1 MIREKSVDDQ
11 LAGLSQLDLASL
23 RGEWIRLYGKPPSR
37 YVGRELLM
45 RAVAY
50 RIQEKAY
57 GGVKP
62 AIVRKLRKV
71 MENLRA
77 GKKANIIPPRVM
89 QPGVRLMRE
98 WNGETHVVEVLP
110 KGFGWRGSRYPSLSA
125 VAHAITGAR
134 WSGPRFFGL
143 LDKQKA
149 RGSKKAAKGNR

>member
-1 MIREKSVDDQ
+1 MTREKSVDDQ
-11 LAGLSQLDLASL
+11 LAGLGQLDLTSL

-57 GGVKP
+57 GGLKP

-71 MENLRA
+71 MEDLRA
-77 GKKANIIPPRVM
+77 GKKANITPPRIM

-98 WNGETHVVEVLP
+98 WNGETHVVEVQA
-110 KGFGWRGSRYPSLSA
+110 KGFAWRGKHYPSLSA
-125 VAHAITGAR
+125 VAQAITGTR

-143 LDKQKA
+143 LNKQDCSAKSPA
-149 RGSKKAAKGNR
+149 GSGR